1 MRKIT
6 YYCDRCGKQ
15 VQTDIVKILATHY
28 YTQDNNT
35 DVPDDEDEGAILCE
49 SCLDIIDAAITQAM
63 KLVALPDEK
72 PKKKA
77 WGGQNKKQLDLG
89 KIAALR
95 NAGWSLDKIGEE
107 FSVSGTT
114 IANHLPEA
122 MEFLA
127 SKKEKENYDD

>member
-1 MRKIT
+1 MRKIM

-15 VQTDIVKILATHY
+15 IQTDVVRILATHY

-35 DVPDDEDEGAILCE
+35 DVPDDEEEGAMLCNT
-49 SCLDIIDAAITQAM
+49 CNDIVDAAIVAAM
-63 KLVALPDEK
+63 KLVTLPDEK

-127 SKKEKENYDD
+127 SKKEKEKANE